1 MFRSASV
8 LAGADQDHDEVD
20 QNVLDS
26 QHVHALKPDLWAK
39 TTGSLV
45 LVLAGL
51 EQDAVP
57 LPVAFTSKAYTP
69 LDAVAD
75 YISLFT
81 ELLSTEYVTGR
92 ANLISVS
99 SIANENVLSIPGV
112 SRVVLKADV
121 SSAVVSVPDNTT
133 PTFKSKAKAIAKS
146 SYLNVQKSFDERFG
160 SSVLKES
167 DKINKLFMVEMNF
180 ISSFCE
186 AVNEQSS
193 LMLQP
198 QVDGFMSD
206 YMAISL
212 TRLYDIVDVYGKES
226 QEYEAASKVL
236 QQVATKVDQ
245 VYIRFIVLT
254 CLLTL
259 FYLRIQVVDT
269 FKSIYPAGLIQI
281 LSVAPSSA
289 SLRKRDTTELPD
301 LSRRLAKVD
310 ASCPLYFSDCMTLN
324 NNCSNHGSCSLMPN
338 PRSANQSCYFCSC
351 FTNNTDDNGELIIGG
366 AHRKVHWTGDQCS
379 KQDISPDFHL
389 LLWTSV
395 GLIVALIFIIGL
407 LASVGSDD
415 AGLQGAGAG
424 KKKDD

>member
-26 QHVHALKPDLWAK
+26 QHVLALKPDLLSK

-57 LPVAFTSKAYTP
+57 LPAAFTSKAYTP
-69 LDAVAD
+69 LDSVAD
-75 YISLFT
+75 YISHFT

-112 SRVVLKADV
+112 SRVVLKAD
-121 SSAVVSVPDNTT
+121 SAVVSVPDNTT

-146 SYLNVQKSFDERFG
+146 SYLNVQKIYDERFG
-160 SSVLKES
+160 NSALKES
-167 DKINKLFMVEMNF
+167 DKISKLFMVEMNF

-186 AVNEQSS
+186 AINEQVSD
-193 LMLQP
+193 MLKP

-206 YMAISL
+206 YVSLSL
-212 TRLYDIVDVYGKES
+212 TRLNDIVDVYGKES

-236 QQVATKVDQ
+236 QQVATKV
-245 VYIRFIVLT
+245 
-254 CLLTL
+254 
-259 FYLRIQVVDT
+259 VDT

-281 LSVAPSSA
+281 LSVAPSSE
-289 SLRKRDTTELPD
+289 SLHKRDNTELPD

-310 ASCPLYFSDCMTLN
+310 PSCPLYFSDCMTLN

-351 FTNNTDDNGELIIGG
+351 FTNNTDDYGELIIGG
-366 AHRKVHWTGDQCS
+366 AHRKVYWTGAQCS

-407 LASVGSDD
+407 LASVGSDE
-415 AGLQGAGAG
+415 AGSQGAGAG